1 MKILQTTTAT
11 VVSKTVLALS
21 DGQKIGKQVLKR
33 YSFCCLFER
42 EKKLSNKDISHIAN
56 YTFF

>member
-1 MKILQTTTAT
+1 
-11 VVSKTVLALS
+11 
-21 DGQKIGKQVLKR
+21 VLKQ